1 MESQSLLELFADYC
15 SFKLQG
21 ILEWRSTHMYKRFIS
36 HERGQSLVE
45 FALLLPLL
53 LYLICGIID
62 FGRVM
67 YTHMQLNLVTQEAV
81 RLSGLGRSDADIRQ
95 YTMDHVVHPSK
106 VTITISPSDTA
117 RNSGDYV
124 KVRLEEQIEY
134 ITPLMSTV
142 LPSPYR
148 VVTESTI
155 RVE

>member
-1 MESQSLLELFADYC
+1 MF
-15 SFKLQG
+15 
-21 ILEWRSTHMYKRFIS
+21 MNKRFIS
-36 HERGQSLVE
+36 QEKGQSLVE

-53 LYLICGIID
+53 LFMICGIID

-81 RLSGLGRSDADIRQ
+81 RLGGLGRSDAYIKQ
-95 YTMDHVVHPSK
+95 YTLDHVNDPTKVI
-106 VTITISPSDTA
+106 VTITPSETL

-124 KVRLEEQIEY
+124 KVSLEQQIEY

>member
-1 MESQSLLELFADYC
+1 M
-15 SFKLQG
+15 FKQ
-21 ILEWRSTHMYKRFIS
+21 FIS
-36 HERGQSLVE
+36 HEKGQSLVE

-81 RLSGLGRSDADIRQ
+81 RLGGLGRSDADIRQ
-95 YTMDHVVHPSK
+95 YTLDHVDHPTK
-106 VTITISPSDTA
+106 VIVTISPSDSV
-117 RNSGDYV
+117 RNPGDYV
-124 KVRLEEQIEY
+124 KVNLEEQIEY

-148 VVTESTI
+148 VITDSTI

>member
-1 MESQSLLELFADYC
+1 
-15 SFKLQG
+15 
-21 ILEWRSTHMYKRFIS
+21 MYKRFIS
-36 HERGQSLVE
+36 HEKGQSLVE

-81 RLSGLGRSDADIRQ
+81 RLGGLGRSDADIRQ
-95 YTMDHVVHPSK
+95 YALDHVNHPTK
-106 VTITISPSDTA
+106 VTVTISPTDTI
-117 RNSGDYV
+117 RKPGDYV
-124 KVRLEEQIEY
+124 MVRLEEQIEY

-148 VVTESTI
+148 VVTDSTI

>member
-1 MESQSLLELFADYC
+1 MF
-15 SFKLQG
+15 
-21 ILEWRSTHMYKRFIS
+21 KRFIS
-36 HERGQSLVE
+36 HEKGQSLVE

-81 RLSGLGRSDADIRQ
+81 RLGGLGRSDADIKQ
-95 YTMDHVVHPSK
+95 YTLDHVNHPTK
-106 VTITISPSDTA
+106 VTVTISPTDTI
-117 RNSGDYV
+117 RKSGDYV

-142 LPSPYR
+142 LPSPYS
-148 VVTESTI
+148 VITDSTI